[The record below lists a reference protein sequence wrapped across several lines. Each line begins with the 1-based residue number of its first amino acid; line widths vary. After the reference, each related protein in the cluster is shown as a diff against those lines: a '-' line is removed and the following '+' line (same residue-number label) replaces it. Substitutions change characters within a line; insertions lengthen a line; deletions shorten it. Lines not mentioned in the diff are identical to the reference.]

1 MKTEKVL
8 GVVVMI
14 LIGLFICI
22 TVDFSMIL
30 ASTISRAKIA
40 NMLILNNKQET
51 NKLNGIENGENY
63 SESIKDQ
70 NIDFVN
76 LSTNNIGNEDF
87 TPNLYRW
94 LWEKRSSE

>member
-8 GVVVMI
+8 GVVVMV

-51 NKLNGIENGENY
+51 NKLNGIENVENY
-63 SESIKDQ
+63 SESIKGQ
-70 NIDFVN
+70 NSDFLN
-76 LSTNNIGNEDF
+76 LSTNDTGNKDF

>member
-8 GVVVMI
+8 GVVVMV

-51 NKLNGIENGENY
+51 NKLNGCEYVENY
-63 SESIKDQ
+63 SELIKDQ
-70 NIDFVN
+70 NSDFLN
-76 LSTNNIGNEDF
+76 LSTNDTGNEDF